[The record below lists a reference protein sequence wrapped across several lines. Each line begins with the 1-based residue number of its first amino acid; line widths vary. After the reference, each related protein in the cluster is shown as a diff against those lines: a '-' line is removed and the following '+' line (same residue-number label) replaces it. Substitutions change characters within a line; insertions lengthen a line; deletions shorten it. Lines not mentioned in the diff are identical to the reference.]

1 MRKYI
6 FAFCFMA
13 LPALAQTDTFEVA
26 QQSIKNTMK
35 EPAKVQFKALRHIKN
50 GRGEDY
56 ICGEVFSPA
65 DHSSYRPFAYK
76 AGKYVIDGSYK
87 LPEDIKFFTQSGCG
101 GKELET
107 IGLTRKQ
114 ASYMCGMSWEMITDV
129 VVSGLT
135 LEKAA
140 DNALDKVKSLD
151 PRMPSSQKDQVKGIF
166 MDTLKE
172 ITSDKNV
179 VDDIKL
185 HPEASEDVFMTYCK
199 AKMSEL
205 FPGK

>member
-6 FAFCFMA
+6 FAFCFIA
-13 LPALAQTDTFEVA
+13 LPVLAQTDTIETA
-26 QQSIKNTMK
+26 QETIRSAMS
-35 EPAKVQFKALRHIKN
+35 EPAKVQFKLLRHIKN
-50 GRGEDY
+50 MRGEDY
-56 ICGEVFSPA
+56 ICGEVFSPR
-65 DHSSYRPFAYK
+65 DHSTWRPFAYRS
-76 AGKYVIDGSYK
+76 GKYMIDGSYK

-140 DNALDKVKSLD
+140 DNALAKVKSLD
-151 PRMPSSQKDQVKGIF
+151 PRMPSSQKDQVKGIL

-172 ITSDKNV
+172 ITSDKHV
-179 VDDIKL
+179 MDDIKQ

-199 AKMSEL
+199 VKMTEL
-205 FPGK
+205 FPSN